1 VVFKTTAL
9 DRSATPP
16 WHDRSPGMY
25 ERFDDT
31 DLTEDYLL
39 LLRRGSVMRRLATA
53 EHGSWQKAIRAKARA
68 DEIRI
73 RTWSRD
79 GQPAT
84 VWAVLPDWSLTRD
97 EQEELRRKLAWK
109 NED

>member
-1 VVFKTTAL
+1 MVFKTTAL

-25 ERFDDT
+25 EHFDDA
-31 DLTEDYLL
+31 DLTQDYLL

-53 EHGSWQKAIRAKARA
+53 EHGGWRQAIRAKAHA
-68 DEIRI
+68 DELRI

-84 VWAVLPDWSLTRD
+84 VWAVLRDWSLTLD
-97 EQEELRRKLAWK
+97 EREQLLRRLTWK
-109 NED
+109 QED

>member
-1 VVFKTTAL
+1 MVFKTTAL

-25 ERFDDT
+25 ERFDDA
-31 DLTEDYLL
+31 DLAQDYLL
-39 LLRRGSVMRRLATA
+39 LLRRGSVMRRLAPGG
-53 EHGSWQKAIRAKARA
+53 HGAWRQAIRAKAHA

-84 VWAVLPDWSLTRD
+84 VWAVLPDWSLTQAER
-97 EQEELRRKLAWK
+97 EGLRRRLTWK
-109 NED
+109 AED